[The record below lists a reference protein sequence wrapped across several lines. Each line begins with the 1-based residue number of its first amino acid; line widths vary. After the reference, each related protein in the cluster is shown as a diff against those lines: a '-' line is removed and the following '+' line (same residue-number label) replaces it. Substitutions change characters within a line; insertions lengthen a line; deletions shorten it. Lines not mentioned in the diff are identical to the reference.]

1 MNGDRETRPVDE
13 LSATEAAEE
22 LERLAHEIFHH
33 DALYYRQDVPELS
46 DADYDAL
53 RARNAELEAK
63 FPELVRPNSPR
74 HRIGAAPSEQF
85 AKVTH
90 TVAML
95 SLDNVFDGEDVI
107 EFLKRVRRF
116 LRLEAD
122 EPVAV
127 TAEPKIDGLSI
138 ALTYDLGHLI
148 LGATR
153 GDGNEGENVTA
164 NVLTISDIPKH
175 VGDKDFPTR
184 FEVRGEIYMTHK
196 DFAALNERQQ
206 TVGLQT
212 YVNPRNT
219 AAGSLRQ
226 LDPKITSGRPLKFFG
241 YAWGDASGLP
251 ADTQLGIARA
261 LSRWGFPVN
270 PLMRLC
276 ESADE
281 MLEAYREIEA
291 QRTSLGYDIDGVVY
305 KVNRLDWQDRLSF
318 VSRSPRWAVAHK
330 FTAEKA
336 TTLLRDIE
344 IQVGR
349 TGALTPVAKLNPVT
363 VGGVVVQNATL
374 HNEDDVARKDVRV
387 GDTVIVQRAGDVIP
401 QILGVIKEKRPRN
414 SKPFVFPD
422 RCPVCGRHV
431 VREVNPESGKQDVVR
446 RCTGGLVC
454 PAQAVELLK
463 HFVSR
468 NAFDIEGL
476 GSKQVEAFYEECRV
490 QAPGDIFTLR
500 ARDARE
506 KIKLKDK
513 EGWGEQSAAN
523 LFDAIDARRSIELE
537 RLIYG
542 LGIRHVGE
550 TTARLLAK
558 AYATFNAFRAA
569 MGEAAAKQDE
579 AYADLINIDGIG
591 EVMANAIV
599 EFFGE
604 AHNQEVLDKLLGQIT
619 PLVFTSDASASPVTG
634 KTVVFTGTLKR
645 MSRAE
650 AKAKAERLGAKVA
663 GSVSKKTD
671 YVVAGPA
678 AGSKLK
684 KAQELGLTVLSEEAW
699 SELIGEG

>member
-1 MNGDRETRPVDE
+1 M
-13 LSATEAAEE
+13 
-22 LERLAHEIFHH
+22 
-33 DALYYRQDVPELS
+33 
-46 DADYDAL
+46 
-53 RARNAELEAK
+53 
-63 FPELVRPNSPR
+63 
-74 HRIGAAPSEQF
+74 
-85 AKVTH
+85 
-90 TVAML
+90 
-95 SLDNVFDGEDVI
+95 
-107 EFLKRVRRF
+107 
-116 LRLEAD
+116 
-122 EPVAV
+122 
-127 TAEPKIDGLSI
+127 
-138 ALTYDLGHLI
+138 
-148 LGATR
+148 
-153 GDGNEGENVTA
+153 
-164 NVLTISDIPKH
+164 
-175 VGDKDFPTR
+175 
-184 FEVRGEIYMTHK
+184 
-196 DFAALNERQQ
+196 
-206 TVGLQT
+206 
-212 YVNPRNT
+212 
-219 AAGSLRQ
+219 
-226 LDPKITSGRPLKFFG
+226 
-241 YAWGDASGLP
+241 
-251 ADTQLGIARA
+251 
-261 LSRWGFPVN
+261 
-270 PLMRLC
+270 
-276 ESADE
+276 
-281 MLEAYREIEA
+281 
-291 QRTSLGYDIDGVVY
+291 
-305 KVNRLDWQDRLSF
+305 
-318 VSRSPRWAVAHK
+318 
-330 FTAEKA
+330 
-336 TTLLRDIE
+336 
-344 IQVGR
+344 
-349 TGALTPVAKLNPVT
+349 
-363 VGGVVVQNATL
+363 
-374 HNEDDVARKDVRV
+374 
-387 GDTVIVQRAGDVIP
+387 
-401 QILGVIKEKRPRN
+401 
-414 SKPFVFPD
+414 
-422 RCPVCGRHV
+422 